1 MALVKCSKCGGEISD
16 KAKIC
21 VHCGTEVGGPTPQ
34 PPQDAAEEPAEA
46 SPEEPEPKKTCAE
59 CGAELEPDANVC
71 ASCGCPVESEV
82 GAAQP
87 AKKEDEKKESFFKKH
102 KVPVIVVG
110 ALAIV
115 ALVIILALV
124 GMGNAAAAKHQA
136 YVDNLNKVYSEM
148 LSGASESEKMG
159 GEVHDI
165 WYSAIWKDHETW
177 DSSIEKYHSD
187 DFNAA
192 LKKYFNDTETLKKEV
207 SIASHT
213 SAIDEAMQEMQD
225 PPDDLK
231 NACDAMNDAYK
242 EYKTLSELATNPT
255 GNLTTFTSQFNQAD
269 TNVASE
275 LSAFKNKIPSS
286 DTSK

>member
-1 MALVKCSKCGGEISD
+1 MALVNCPKCGGEISD
-16 KAKIC
+16 KAKTC
-21 VHCGTEVGGPTPQ
+21 VHCGAEVGGPTPQ

-46 SPEEPEPKKTCAE
+46 SPKEPEPKKTCAE
-59 CGAELEPDANVC
+59 CGAELESDASVC
-71 ASCGCPVESEV
+71 MNCGCPVESEV
-82 GAAQP
+82 SADQP
-87 AKKEDEKKESFFKKH
+87 VKKEDEKKESFFKKH
-102 KVPVIVVG
+102 KVPVIIVG
-110 ALAIV
+110 VLALV
-115 ALVIILALV
+115 ALVIILVLV

-165 WYSAIWKDHETW
+165 WYSAIWKDDETW

-213 SAIDEAMQEMQD
+213 SAIDEAMKEMQD

-286 DTSK
+286 DDSK

>member
-1 MALVKCSKCGGEISD
+1 MALVNCPKCGGKISD
-16 KAKIC
+16 KAKTC
-21 VHCGTEVGGPTPQ
+21 VHCGAGVEDPTPQ
-34 PPQDAAEEPAEA
+34 PPQDAAEEAAEKL
-46 SPEEPEPKKTCAE
+46 PEEPEPKKTCTE
-59 CGAELEPDANVC
+59 CGTELEPDASVC
-71 ASCGCPVESEV
+71 TSCGCPVEPEAS
-82 GAAQP
+82 AAQP
-87 AKKEDEKKESFFKKH
+87 TKKEEAKKDSFFKKH
-102 KVPVIVVG
+102 KVPVIIVG
-110 ALAIV
+110 V
-115 ALVIILALV
+115 LALV
-124 GMGNAAAAKHQA
+124 VLIIICVLVGMSNAAAAKHQA

-165 WYSAIWKDHETW
+165 WYSAIWKDDETW
-177 DSSIEKYHSD
+177 DSNIEKYHSD

-213 SAIDEAMQEMQD
+213 SAIDEAMKEMQD
-225 PPDDLK
+225 PPEDLK

-242 EYKTLSELATNPT
+242 EYKALSDLATNPT
-255 GNLTTFTSQFNQAD
+255 GNLATFTSQFNQAD

-286 DTSK
+286 ADSK

>member
-16 KAKIC
+16 KAKTC
-21 VHCGTEVGGPTPQ
+21 VHCGAQVGDQTPQ
-34 PPQDAAEEPAEA
+34 PPQNAAEEAAETL
-46 SPEEPEPKKTCAE
+46 PEEPEPKKTCAE
-59 CGAELEPDANVC
+59 CGAELEPDASVC
-71 ASCGCPVESEV
+71 TSCGCPVEPEA

-87 AKKEDEKKESFFKKH
+87 AKKEEAKKDSFFKKH
-102 KVPVIVVG
+102 KVPVIIVG
-110 ALAIV
+110 V
-115 ALVIILALV
+115 LALV
-124 GMGNAAAAKHQA
+124 VLTIICVLVGMSNAAAAKHQA

-165 WYSAIWKDHETW
+165 WYSAIWKDDETW
-177 DSSIEKYHSD
+177 DSNIEKYHSD

-213 SAIDEAMQEMQD
+213 SAIDEAMKEMQD
-225 PPDDLK
+225 PPEDLK
-231 NACDAMNDAYK
+231 NVCDAMNDAYK

-255 GNLTTFTSQFNQAD
+255 GNLTTYTSQFNQAD
-269 TNVASE
+269 TSVASE

-286 DTSK
+286 ADNK

>member
-16 KAKIC
+16 KAKTC
-21 VHCGTEVGGPTPQ
+21 VHCGAQVGDQTPQ
-34 PPQDAAEEPAEA
+34 PPQDAAEEAAETL
-46 SPEEPEPKKTCAE
+46 PEEPEPKKTCAE
-59 CGAELEPDANVC
+59 CGAELEPDASVC
-71 ASCGCPVESEV
+71 TSCGCPVEPEA
-82 GAAQP
+82 GAAQLTKKEE
-87 AKKEDEKKESFFKKH
+87 AKKDSFFKKH
-102 KVPVIVVG
+102 KVPVIIVG
-110 ALAIV
+110 V
-115 ALVIILALV
+115 LALV
-124 GMGNAAAAKHQA
+124 VLIIICVLVGMSNAAAAKHQA

-165 WYSAIWKDHETW
+165 WYSAIWKDDETW
-177 DSSIEKYHSD
+177 DSNIEKYHSD

-213 SAIDEAMQEMQD
+213 SAIDEAMKEMQD
-225 PPDDLK
+225 PPEDLK

-255 GNLTTFTSQFNQAD
+255 GNLTTYTSQFNQAD

-286 DTSK
+286 ADDK

>member
-1 MALVKCSKCGGEISD
+1 MALVNCPKCGGEISD
-16 KAKIC
+16 KAKTC
-21 VHCGTEVGGPTPQ
+21 VHCGAEVGGPTPQ
-34 PPQDAAEEPAEA
+34 PPQDAAEESAEA
-46 SPEEPEPKKTCAE
+46 SSKEPEPKKTCAE
-59 CGAELEPDANVC
+59 CGAELESDASVC
-71 ASCGCPVESEV
+71 MNCGCPVESEV
-82 GAAQP
+82 SADQP
-87 AKKEDEKKESFFKKH
+87 VKKEDEKKESFFKKH
-102 KVPVIVVG
+102 KVPVIIVG
-110 ALAIV
+110 VLALV
-115 ALVIILALV
+115 ALVIILVLV

-165 WYSAIWKDHETW
+165 WYSAIWKDDETW

-213 SAIDEAMQEMQD
+213 SAIDEAMKEMQD

-286 DTSK
+286 DDSK

>member
-1 MALVKCSKCGGEISD
+1 MALVNCPKCGGEISD
-16 KAKIC
+16 KAKTC
-21 VHCGTEVGGPTPQ
+21 VHCGAEVGGPTPQ
-34 PPQDAAEEPAEA
+34 PPQDAAEESAEA
-46 SPEEPEPKKTCAE
+46 SSKEPEPKKTCAE
-59 CGAELEPDANVC
+59 CGAELESDASVC
-71 ASCGCPVESEV
+71 MNCGCPVESEV
-82 GAAQP
+82 SADQP
-87 AKKEDEKKESFFKKH
+87 VKKEDEKKESFFKKH
-102 KVPVIVVG
+102 KVPVIIVG
-110 ALAIV
+110 VLALV
-115 ALVIILALV
+115 ALIIILVLV

-165 WYSAIWKDHETW
+165 WYSAIWKDDETW

-213 SAIDEAMQEMQD
+213 SAIDEAMKEMQD

-286 DTSK
+286 DDSK

>member
-1 MALVKCSKCGGEISD
+1 MALVNCPKCGGEISD
-16 KAKIC
+16 KAKTC
-21 VHCGTEVGGPTPQ
+21 VHCGAEVGGPTPQ
-34 PPQDAAEEPAEA
+34 PPQDAAEESAEA
-46 SPEEPEPKKTCAE
+46 SSKEPEPKKTCAE
-59 CGAELEPDANVC
+59 CGAELESDASVC
-71 ASCGCPVESEV
+71 MNCGCPVESEV
-82 GAAQP
+82 SADQP
-87 AKKEDEKKESFFKKH
+87 VKKEDEKKESFFKKH
-102 KVPVIVVG
+102 KVPVIIVG
-110 ALAIV
+110 ALVLV
-115 ALVIILALV
+115 ALVIILVLV

-165 WYSAIWKDHETW
+165 WYSAIWKDDETW

-213 SAIDEAMQEMQD
+213 SAIDEAMKEMQD

-286 DTSK
+286 DDSK

>member
-1 MALVKCSKCGGEISD
+1 MALVNCPKCGGEISD
-16 KAKIC
+16 KAKTC
-21 VHCGTEVGGPTPQ
+21 VHCGAEVGGPTPQ

-46 SPEEPEPKKTCAE
+46 SSKEPEPKKTCAE
-59 CGAELEPDANVC
+59 CGAELESDASVC
-71 ASCGCPVESEV
+71 MNCGCPVESEV
-82 GAAQP
+82 SADRP
-87 AKKEDEKKESFFKKH
+87 VKKEDEKKESFFKKH
-102 KVPVIVVG
+102 KVPVIIVG
-110 ALAIV
+110 ALVLV
-115 ALVIILALV
+115 ALVIILVLV

-165 WYSAIWKDHETW
+165 WYSAIWKDDETW

-213 SAIDEAMQEMQD
+213 SAIDEAMKEMQD

-286 DTSK
+286 DDSK